1 MQNEHLAAPARPLDD
16 ATGQGGVDAGS
27 DDERVGALD
36 REHPAAD
43 ERLGGAPG
51 QLDLEDLRH
60 RPSLPDPGW
69 HAQVMT
75 SVLWIVGAVV
85 VSLGLLYVA
94 YSIEP
99 HWVAKDGRRF
109 LATSEIVDRHGTP
122 VGRRREVRGS
132 IHDDGTVVLGKRALL
147 RTRHTEFHLRGKS
160 PQESR
165 GRQQYVLEPVPPDP
179 AGDLMILRIPHDSRL
194 TARLDAMAEGS
205 AEEA

>member
-1 MQNEHLAAPARPLDD
+1 MTQPGTAAS
-16 ATGQGGVDAGS
+16 T
-27 DDERVGALD
+27 
-36 REHPAAD
+36 PAATTSGSVRSTASTRRPTSASAARRV
-43 ERLGGAPG
+43 E
-51 QLDLEDLRH
+51 LDLEDLRH
-60 RPSLPDPGW
+60 RPSLPDAGW
-69 HAQVMT
+69 HAQAMT

-85 VSLGLLYVA
+85 VCLGLLYVA

-132 IHDDGTVVLGKRALL
+132 IRDDGTVVLGKRALL
-147 RTRHTEFHLRGKS
+147 RTRQHASSACAASRRRS
-160 PQESR
+160 PR

-179 AGDLMILRIPHDSRL
+179 DRRPHDPAHP
-194 TARLDAMAEGS
+194 ARQPAHRRASTRMAERRS